1 MTLSS
6 HTARAPTGVC
16 RLHVT
21 STVPP
26 GSPVDRVYHF
36 GAQPLRSTRRVERRN
51 FTRELSQIR
60 TRRSPV
66 IRLVPPSEGWRLP
79 LQPQGS
85 SHMWLATIK
94 GSWSGWPVP
103 LAPRAL
109 PRFNATTEQSIPGVS
124 IATFSLGGLSPC
136 TFSLNIARQ
145 VLTFP
150 SEA

>member
-1 MTLSS
+1 MTVSS
-6 HTARAPTGVC
+6 HTARTPTETC
-16 RLHVT
+16 RFLVI
-21 STVPP
+21 STVHP
-26 GSPVDRVYHF
+26 GFPVDHVPHF

-66 IRLVPPSEGWRLP
+66 IRLVPPSEGRRLP
-79 LQPQGS
+79 RQPQGS
-85 SHMWLATIK
+85 SHMRLATIK
-94 GSWSGWPVP
+94 GSSSGWPVP

-124 IATFSLGGLSPC
+124 IATFSLGDLAPC